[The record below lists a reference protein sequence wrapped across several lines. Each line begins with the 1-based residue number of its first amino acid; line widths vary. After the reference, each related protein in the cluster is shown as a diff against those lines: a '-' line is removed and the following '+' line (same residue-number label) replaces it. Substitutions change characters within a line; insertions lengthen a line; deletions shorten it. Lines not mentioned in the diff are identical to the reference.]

1 MDLLGEVD
9 VEAERAN
16 AQKELEYTEG
26 FKKSVEAKLAN
37 ERFVQNA
44 KPELIEKER
53 QKLAD
58 AEAKI
63 ATLQEMLAR

>member
-1 MDLLGEVD
+1 
-9 VEAERAN
+9 VEAEREN
-16 AQKELEYTEG
+16 LQKELVYTQG
-26 FKKSVEAKLAN
+26 FLNAVAKKLSN

-44 KPELIEKER
+44 NADVVEKER

-63 ATLQEMLAR
+63 ITLKEALIRLG

>member
-1 MDLLGEVD
+1 LAGEID
-9 VEAERAN
+9 AEEERAN
-16 AQKELEYTEG
+16 LQKDLDYTIG
-26 FKKSVEAKLAN
+26 FKKSVEVKLAN

-44 KPELIEKER
+44 KPELVEKER

-63 ATLQEMLAR
+63 VALQEALARLG